1 MRHILTILIEISCLI
16 AALFFLR
23 KDTAKF
29 SCITV
34 AYLAIV
40 CITELLGL
48 LYINAFHKSNA
59 WIYNVFII
67 FEATYISYGL
77 YVALKPLTAT
87 AFVICSSPLVIF
99 CVTYIYE
106 IFNHN
111 FLKFQTLTITVAS
124 VLFVFISLIYFYLLI
139 KRKEPINLGIHA
151 QFWWITAVL
160 FYYFGSTI
168 YNLFIYLLYQNFLK
182 SYHILSY
189 IMLGLNLLLYSIW
202 VYSFICNS
210 RQQKLLS
217 SLS

>member
-1 MRHILTILIEISCLI
+1 MRHIITILIEISCLI

-23 KDTAKF
+23 KDTTKF

-48 LYINAFHKSNA
+48 FYVNAFHKSNA
-59 WIYNVFII
+59 WIYNIFII

-77 YVALKPLTAT
+77 YVALKPLTVM
-87 AFVICSSPLVIF
+87 AFAICSFPLAIF
-99 CVTYIYE
+99 STTYVYE

-111 FLKFQTLTITVAS
+111 FLKFQTLTITIAS
-124 VLFVFISLIYFYLLI
+124 VLFVFITLIYFYLLI
-139 KRKEPINLGIHA
+139 KQKDPINLEIHA

-168 YNLFIYLLYQNFLK
+168 YNLFIHFVYQHFLK

-189 IMLGLNLLLYSIW
+189 IMLGLNALLYSIW
-202 VYSFICNS
+202 IYSFICNS
-210 RQQKLLS
+210 RQRKLLS